1 MAKIKTLK
9 AQFGAADGE
18 RTSFLVRARECARL
32 THPSILPPIGTIQ
45 ANELPSSYQGLAG
58 DGLSNVVSKLMFTVF
73 QPPWYR
79 FRASAK
85 MRSDPGITQADIEE
99 FKTYLY
105 ARELLIQAQFETT
118 KLSTKFRTSFEHTLA
133 VGNSAT
139 LCGGEDGDYWYQNFR
154 LDNYV
159 QRLSSGG
166 KLLWGITREQKDPT
180 ELSDVDISKAGL
192 GSREELEEKE
202 GDERNQE
209 LYTKWTRRIDGEKT
223 TWLIQQEMNDKII
236 RESEESVNP
245 YLTLGYV
252 QLSGENWARGFVEE
266 KLPWLRTFDTHHRS
280 LLDWGTAI
288 SKLLMFVDPSQSFGV
303 TPKDLSGPSG
313 QILLGRVKDGIV
325 QGVAFLTSKM
335 SADVSVLRQMTFDIG
350 SLLGKQF
357 LLETEAQRQ
366 AERVTA
372 TEVMRVAKQLEGA
385 LGAIYAEIASDIQ
398 RPLLDRMIYQMERD
412 MRLPPIPE
420 RLKGAVD
427 VEILT
432 GLEALGRQVELEKVV
447 GALQLISTMPAII
460 DRISPER
467 LMKVIFRGYNIDME
481 ELAKTADEM
490 EEEEI
495 ARQAREFQAAAAQQA
510 IETTGAVVQEAAKQE
525 TAAAGSAA

>member
-1 MAKIKTLK
+1 MAETKTLK
-9 AQFGAADGE
+9 AQFAAADGE
-18 RTSFLVRARECARL
+18 RSSFLVRARECARL
-32 THPSILPPIGTIQ
+32 THPSILPPINTTQ
-45 ANELPSSYQGLAG
+45 ANALPSSYQGLAG

-85 MRSDPGITQADIEE
+85 MRSDPGITKADIEE
-99 FKTYLY
+99 FKTWLY

-118 KLSTKFRTSFEHTLA
+118 KLNTKFRTSFEHTLA
-133 VGNSAT
+133 VGNSTT

-154 LDNYV
+154 LDNYI
-159 QRLSSGG
+159 QKLSSGG
-166 KLLWGITREQKDPT
+166 KLLWGITREQKDPM
-180 ELSDVDISKAGL
+180 ELSDEDISRASL
-192 GSREELEEKE
+192 GSKEELERKE
-202 GDERNQE
+202 GAERNQE
-209 LYTKWTRRIDGEKT
+209 LYTKWIQQSDDR
-223 TWLIQQEMNDKII
+223 WLIQQEMNDRIV
-236 RESEESVNP
+236 RSSLEPVNP

-252 QLSGENWARGFVEE
+252 QLSGEDWARGFVEE

-288 SKLLMFVDPSQSFGV
+288 SKLLLFLDPSLSGGV
-303 TPKDLSGPSG
+303 TPTDLKGPSG
-313 QILLGRVKDGIV
+313 QIILGRVKDGIA

-372 TEVMRVAKQLEGA
+372 TEVMRVARQLEGA

-412 MRLPPIPE
+412 RRLPPIPE
-420 RLKGAVD
+420 RLKDAVD

-447 GALQLISTMPAII
+447 GALQLISTMPAIM

-481 ELAKTADEM
+481 QLAKTAEEM

-510 IETTGAVVQEAAKQE
+510 IETTGKVVEQEAA
-525 TAAAGSAA
+525 AAAQPAA